1 VAELSVAQ
9 RSHLMNWW
17 NLPSA
22 CCLVAIACALS
33 GAVDQRGVYRIKI
46 DGDRTGSPPADF
58 EFLRTGEGK
67 AGRWTVAGDAS
78 AGAGVA
84 IEHFSEDQTERRYSV
99 VVYKLLSIKNLAVRA
114 RVKVIEGTMQSAG
127 VAVRV
132 QDSNNYYV
140 VSASAIEGRID
151 LFRVVD
157 GKTERIGGTEAVV
170 VTNRWHMIALAAADD
185 RFTVAVDNKRLFSVS
200 DRTFLQEGRIGL
212 WAEEDNLFR
221 FAQIEISALPRS
233 GEL

>member
-9 RSHLMNWW
+9 RSHLMNCWY
-17 NLPSA
+17 LPLA
-22 CCLVAIACALS
+22 CFFVAIACALS
-33 GAVDQRGVYRIKI
+33 AAADQRGMHRIKI
-46 DGDRTGSPPADF
+46 DSGRIGSPPANF

-67 AGRWTVAGDAS
+67 AGTWTVVGDSS
-78 AGAGVA
+78 AGAGIA

-99 VVYKLLSIKNLAVRA
+99 AVYKPLSIENFAVRA
-114 RVKVIEGTMQSAG
+114 RVKVIEGTMQSASL
-127 VAVRV
+127 AVRV
-132 QDSNNYYV
+132 QDSNNDYV
-140 VSASAIEGRID
+140 VSASALEGRID

-157 GKTERIGGTEAVV
+157 GKTDRIGGTEAAV
-170 VTNRWHMIALAAADD
+170 VTNRWHLIALAAADD

-212 WAEEDNLFR
+212 WVEEDNLSR
-221 FAQIEISALPRS
+221 FAQIEISAVPRS